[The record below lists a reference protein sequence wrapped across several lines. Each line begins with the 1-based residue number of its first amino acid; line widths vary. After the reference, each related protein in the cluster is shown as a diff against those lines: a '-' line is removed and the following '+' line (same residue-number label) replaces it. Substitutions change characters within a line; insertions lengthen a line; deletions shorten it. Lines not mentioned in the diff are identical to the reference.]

1 MGPIIGIEAVKM
13 LNEGSFTLM
22 TPAELQEMPF
32 GPHSR
37 RILDEVSISPIR
49 EPVKVKLI
57 ARKVGLSEKQAS
69 LSLECMVNRRDQVF
83 TKFKDPD
90 LIRYS
95 MQAQSLR
102 TPVRTGWLNEA
113 LSDLTVAIDE
123 LGESYLAMKLDRLFG
138 SYNKL
143 PWNYIPLIMFNEQPI
158 YAQMQLAAMK
168 RI

>member
-1 MGPIIGIEAVKM
+1 M
-13 LNEGSFTLM
+13 LNEGSFNLM
-22 TPAELQEMPF
+22 TPSELDVMSF

-37 RILDEVSISPIR
+37 KILNEVTLSPIR
-49 EPVKVKLI
+49 EPVKVKQI

-113 LSDLTVAIDE
+113 LCDLTLAINE
-123 LGESYLAMKLDRLFG
+123 LGESYLATKLERLFS

-143 PWNYIPLIMFNEQPI
+143 PWNYIPLIRFNEQPI
-158 YAQMQLAAMK
+158 YAHVQLAAMK
-168 RI
+168 LL

>member
-1 MGPIIGIEAVKM
+1 MGPIIGIEAVRK

-22 TPAELQEMPF
+22 TPAELDEMPF
-32 GPHSR
+32 GPYSR

-49 EPVKVKLI
+49 EPVKVKQI

-90 LIRYS
+90 LISYS
-95 MQAQSLR
+95 MQAQNLQ
-102 TPVRTGWLNEA
+102 TPIRTGWLNEA
-113 LSDLTVAIDE
+113 LDDLTIAINE
-123 LGESYLAMKLDRLFG
+123 LGESYLATKLDRLFG

-143 PWNYIPLIMFNEQPI
+143 PWNYIPLIRFNKQPI
-158 YAQMQLAAMK
+158 YAQMQLVALK